1 MTIDVSARARLDLF
15 EIEAFISRDNPWRA
29 ETFVE
34 ELVGKFNTIAE
45 RPRSFPIWHRS
56 LPDYRVALHGKYL
69 ILFSFLD
76 NSPRI
81 ERVLHG
87 ARDVGSLLM
96 EPE

>member
-15 EIEAFISRDNPWRA
+15 EIEVFISRDNPLRA

-34 ELVGKFNTIAE
+34 ELVGKFDTIAE
-45 RPRSFPIWHRS
+45 RPRSFPIWHRN
-56 LPDYRVALHGKYL
+56 LPDYRVARHEKYL
-69 ILFSFLD
+69 ILFSLFD

-87 ARDVGSLLM
+87 ARDIGSILR
-96 EPE
+96 EPK